1 MSRCRLL
8 GLLCLSLTACGP
20 PRTAD
25 IMITGGLVWTGLS
38 SGGPQRG
45 AVAIARG
52 KILAVGDSAEL
63 ARYVGPRTEVVRA
76 DGGLVLPGLADAH
89 THFTDGG
96 FQLASLDLRDAA
108 TPQEFVRRIAAFA
121 QTRKRGEWVLG
132 GDWDHTQWRGAPLPR
147 HEGMDLG
154 EPDNPVF
161 VNRLDGHEALAN
173 AAAMKAAGVPRG
185 TPGPAGGEIVRDART
200 GEPIGIF
207 KARGVD
213 RS

>member
-8 GLLCLSLTACGP
+8 GLLCLLLTACDP

-38 SGGPQRG
+38 SGGPPRG

-89 THFTDGG
+89 THFTDRRVK
-96 FQLASLDLRDAA
+96 LASLCLRDAA

-121 QTRKRGEWVLG
+121 QTRKRGEWILG
-132 GDWDHTQWRGAPLPR
+132 GDWDHTLWRGAAPPPHQR
-147 HEGMDLG
+147 IDSVAPAH
-154 EPDNPVF
+154 PPF
-161 VNRLDGHEALAN
+161 VDRLDGPEARAH
-173 AAAMKAAGVPRG
+173 P
-185 TPGPAGGEIVRDART
+185 
-200 GEPIGIF
+200 
-207 KARGVD
+207 
-213 RS
+213 

>member
-1 MSRCRLL
+1 MGRGSPRGWL
-8 GLLCLSLTACGP
+8 GRPPPARAP
-20 PRTAD
+20 PRTAA
-25 IMITGGLVWTGLS
+25 IMITGGLVWTGLA

-96 FQLASLDLRDAA
+96 LKLASLDLRDAA

-121 QTRKRGEWVLG
+121 QTRKRGEWILG
-132 GDWDHTQWRGAPLPR
+132 GDWDPPLWGGGAAARPEGDAPGAPPK
-147 HEGMDLG
+147 H
-154 EPDNPVF
+154 PVG
-161 VNRLDGHEALAN
+161 NW
-173 AAAMKAAGVPRG
+173 
-185 TPGPAGGEIVRDART
+185 AGGART
-200 GEPIGIF
+200 P
-207 KARGVD
+207 
-213 RS
+213 

>member
-1 MSRCRLL
+1 MSRCCLL
-8 GLLCLSLTACGP
+8 GLLCLSLTACDP

-121 QTRKRGEWVLG
+121 QTRKRGEWILG
-132 GDWDHTQWRGAPLPR
+132 GDWDHTLWRGGPLPR
-147 HEGMDLG
+147 HEGVDSGTPHKPL
-154 EPDNPVF
+154 F
-161 VNRLDGHEALAN
+161 VNRLGGDQALAN
-173 AAAMKAAGVPRG
+173 AAAGEG
-185 TPGPAGGEIVRDART
+185 AGGTRGSGRA
-200 GEPIGIF
+200 GGWGKGGNSGGGGLF
-207 KARGVD
+207 K
-213 RS
+213 